1 MGITTWELPGIR
13 AGILYIPARTSLLCS
28 LVGYRIVSTNFE
40 LWEFFYFFFFQDLL
54 FLHWMWILYQFVFFY
69 VRHESMSPLEFILQR
84 VTSPHACSFFLFLL
98 KFNTLKKFVLTRTP
112 SHGICIFSFFFF
124 FFEFFSPDLNLFF
137 V

>member
-1 MGITTWELPGIR
+1 MGNVTWELLGIR
-13 AGILYIPARTSLLCS
+13 AGILYIPARTSLLRVLCRIS
-28 LVGYRIVSTNFE
+28 YRRIDET
-40 LWEFFYFFFFQDLL
+40 LEFFYFFQDLL